1 MKKILVLN
9 SGSSSL
15 KYRLFA
21 FDNVQSKLLAKGLAE
36 RIGIGNS
43 TLTFQPT
50 GQDKQ
55 KFALDLPNHEIAL
68 QEIFKLLLSSVLN
81 SLNELSA
88 VGHRLG
94 HGGETFK
101 QSTLITPDNIDQI
114 REAQELLP
122 LHGKAFMLGIDA
134 MQKLL
139 PDIPQVAVFD
149 TAFHQTMPKEAFL
162 YALPQEQY
170 TKHKIRRYGFHGTSH
185 YYVSRELQKLM
196 PSARKVITCHLGSGG
211 SITAIKDGKSIDTSL
226 GFTGTSG
233 VTMGTRC
240 GDIDGFVPLYIMQS
254 QNKTADEVHLMLN
267 KECGLYAL
275 SGGYSD
281 SRDVED
287 RYLAGDPQAI
297 TAYDVYIHSIIK
309 YIGAYVAV
317 LGGVDAIVFTA
328 GIGENSPLLRQ
339 KVCEKLEYLGLKL
352 DLQAN
357 DMKGQTREISA
368 SDSKVKVWVI
378 PTDEELVIAED
389 TYKLTA

>member
-21 FDNVQSKLLAKGLAE
+21 FDNNQSSLLAKGLAE

-43 TLTFQPT
+43 TLTFQVT
-50 GQDKQ
+50 GKDKQ
-55 KFALDLPNHEIAL
+55 KFALDLPNHEVAL
-68 QEIFKLLLSSVLN
+68 QEIFKLLLSSVLEAMD
-81 SLNELSA
+81 ELSA

-101 QSTLITPDNIDQI
+101 QSTLITKDNIEQI

-139 PDIPQVAVFD
+139 PNVPQVATFD
-149 TAFHQTMPKEAFL
+149 TAFHQTMPKEAYL

-196 PSARKVITCHLGSGG
+196 PSAHKVITCHLGSGG
-211 SITAIKDGKSIDTSL
+211 SITAIKDCKSIDTSL

-233 VTMGTRC
+233 ITMGTRC

-254 QNKTADEVHLMLN
+254 QNKTADEVHMMLN

-287 RYLAGDPQAI
+287 RYMAGDEQAI

-328 GIGENSPLLRQ
+328 GIGENSPFLRQ

-352 DLQAN
+352 DLKAN
-357 DMKGQTREISA
+357 DMKGQTREISTP
-368 SDSKVKVWVI
+368 DSKVKVWVI

>member
-21 FDNVQSKLLAKGLAE
+21 FDNNQSQLLAKGLAE

-43 TLTFQPT
+43 TLTFQIT
-50 GQDKQ
+50 NQDKQ
-55 KFALDLPNHEIAL
+55 KFALDLPNHEAAL
-68 QEIFKLLLSSVLN
+68 QEIFKLLLGSVLN
-81 SLNELSA
+81 SLDELSA

-101 QSTLITPDNIDQI
+101 QSTIITQDNIAQI

-122 LHGKAFMLGIDA
+122 LHGKAFMLGIEA

-139 PDIPQVAVFD
+139 PNIPQVATFD

-196 PSARKVITCHLGSGG
+196 PSAHKIITCHLGSGG

-233 VTMGTRC
+233 ITMGTRC

-339 KVCEKLEYLGLKL
+339 KVCEKLAYLGVKL

-357 DMKGQTREISA
+357 DMKGQTKEISTP
-368 SDSKVKVWVI
+368 DSKVKIWVI

>member
-21 FDNVQSKLLAKGLAE
+21 FDAAQSKLLAKGLAE

-43 TLTFQPT
+43 ILTFQPT

-55 KFALDLPNHEIAL
+55 KFSLDLPNHEVAL
-68 QEIFKLLLSSVLN
+68 QEIFKLLLGSVLN

-101 QSTLITPDNIDQI
+101 QSTLITPDNLNQI

-287 RYLAGDPQAI
+287 RYLAGDEQAI

-339 KVCEKLEYLGLKL
+339 KVCEKLAYLGLKI
-352 DLQAN
+352 DIQAN
-357 DMKGQTREISA
+357 NMKGQTKEISA
-368 SDSKVKVWVI
+368 PDSKVKVWVI

-389 TYKLTA
+389 TYQLTA

>member
-21 FDNVQSKLLAKGLAE
+21 FNHNQSQLLAKGLAE
-36 RIGIGNS
+36 RIGIGDS
-43 TLTFQPT
+43 TLTFQIT
-50 GQDKQ
+50 DQDKQ
-55 KFALDLPNHEIAL
+55 KFSLELPNHEVAL
-68 QEIFKLLLSSVLN
+68 QEIFKLLLGSVLN
-81 SLNELSA
+81 SLDELSA

-101 QSTLITPDNIDQI
+101 QSTLITPDNINQI

-134 MQKLL
+134 IQKLL
-139 PDIPQVAVFD
+139 PHVPQVATFD

-170 TKHKIRRYGFHGTSH
+170 TKYKIRRYGFHGTSH

-196 PSARKVITCHLGSGG
+196 PEAHKIITCHLGSGG

-233 VTMGTRC
+233 ITMGTRC
-240 GDIDGFVPLYIMQS
+240 GDIDGFIPLYIMQS

-287 RYLAGDPQAI
+287 RYLAGDSQAI

-339 KVCEKLEYLGLKL
+339 KVCENLAYLGIKL
-352 DLQAN
+352 DLKTN
-357 DMKGQTREISA
+357 DMKGQTKEIST

>member
-21 FDNVQSKLLAKGLAE
+21 FENEQPQLLVKGMAE
-36 RIGIGNS
+36 RIGIDAS

-50 GQDKQ
+50 GQEKQ
-55 KFALDLPNHEIAL
+55 KISLNLPNHEIAL
-68 QEIFKLLLSSVLN
+68 KEIFNLLLGSVLN
-81 SLNELSA
+81 SLDELSA

-94 HGGETFK
+94 HGGENFK
-101 QSTLITPDNIDQI
+101 ESTIITTDNIDQI
-114 REAQELLP
+114 RQAQELLP

-139 PDIPQVAVFD
+139 PNIPQIATFD
-149 TAFHQTMPKEAFL
+149 TAFHQSMPEEAFL

-170 TKHKIRRYGFHGTSH
+170 TKYKIRRYGFHGTSH
-185 YYVSRELQKLM
+185 YYVSRELQKLV
-196 PSARKVITCHLGSGG
+196 PSARKIITCHLGSGG

-226 GFTGTSG
+226 GFTGTAG
-233 VTMGTRC
+233 IVMGTRC
-240 GDIDGFVPLYIMQS
+240 GDIDGFIPLYIMQT
-254 QNKTADEVHLMLN
+254 QHKTADEVHLMLN

-281 SRDVED
+281 RRDIEKLYMEGNQ
-287 RYLAGDPQAI
+287 RAI
-297 TAYDVYIHSIIK
+297 TTYNVYIHSIIK
-309 YIGAYVAV
+309 YIGAYTAV

-328 GIGENSPLLRQ
+328 GLGENSSFLRQ
-339 KVCEKLEYLGLKL
+339 KICEKLEYLGLKL
-352 DLQAN
+352 DLKAN
-357 DMKGQTREISA
+357 EITGQTQEISS

-389 TYKLTA
+389 TYKLIA

>member
-36 RIGIGNS
+36 RISIGNS

-101 QSTLITPDNIDQI
+101 QSTLITPDNINQI

-368 SDSKVKVWVI
+368 PDSKVKVWVI

>member
-21 FDNVQSKLLAKGLAE
+21 FDAAQSKLLAKGLAE

-43 TLTFQPT
+43 ILTFQTT

-55 KFALDLPNHEIAL
+55 KFSLDLPNHEVAL
-68 QEIFKLLLSSVLN
+68 QEIFKLLLGSVLN

-94 HGGETFK
+94 HGGEIFK
-101 QSTLITPDNIDQI
+101 QSTVITQDNIEQI
-114 REAQELLP
+114 RQAQELLP

-287 RYLAGDPQAI
+287 RYLAGDEQAI

-339 KVCEKLEYLGLKL
+339 KVCEKLAYLGLKI
-352 DLQAN
+352 DVQAN
-357 DMKGQTREISA
+357 NMKGQTKEISTP
-368 SDSKVKVWVI
+368 DSKVKVWVI

-389 TYKLTA
+389 TYQLTA

>member
-21 FDNVQSKLLAKGLAE
+21 FDNGKAQLLAKGLAE

-43 TLTFQPT
+43 TITHQVT
-50 GQDKQ
+50 SQNKQ
-55 KFALDLPNHEIAL
+55 KLSLVLANHEVAL
-68 QEIFKLLLSSVLN
+68 QEIFKLLLGSVLE
-81 SLNELSA
+81 SLTELSA

-101 QSTLITPDNIDQI
+101 NSVIISQDNIEQI
-114 REAQELLP
+114 RQAQELLP
-122 LHGKAFMLGIDA
+122 LHGKAFMLGIEA

-139 PDIPQVAVFD
+139 PDVPQVATFD

-162 YALPQEQY
+162 YALPLEQY
-170 TKHKIRRYGFHGTSH
+170 TRYKIRRYGFHGTSH
-185 YYVSRELQKLM
+185 RFIAREMAHLDPQAHKII
-196 PSARKVITCHLGSGG
+196 SCHLGSGG

-240 GDIDGFVPLYIMQS
+240 GDIDGFIPLYIMQT
-254 QNKTADEVHLMLN
+254 QNKSADEVHLMLN
-267 KECGLYAL
+267 KECGLYGL
-275 SGGYSD
+275 TEGHSD

-287 RYLAGDPQAI
+287 LYLSGDPKAI
-297 TAYDVYIHSIIK
+297 TAYDVYIHGIIK

-328 GIGENSPLLRQ
+328 GIGENSWLLRQ
-339 KVCEKLEYLGLKL
+339 KVCDKLEYLGIKL
-352 DLQAN
+352 DNEAN
-357 DMKGQTREISA
+357 KVRGEIRKISTP
-368 SDSKVKVWVI
+368 DSKVKVWVV

-389 TYKLTA
+389 TYDLTA